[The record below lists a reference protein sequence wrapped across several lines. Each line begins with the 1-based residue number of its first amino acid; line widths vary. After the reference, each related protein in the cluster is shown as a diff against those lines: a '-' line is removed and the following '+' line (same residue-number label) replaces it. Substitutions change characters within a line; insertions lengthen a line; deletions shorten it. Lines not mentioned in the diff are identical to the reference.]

1 MGSPRAPQGGAAS
14 GWGSGSAVQEGQ
26 GQLRGWGEAEKGYR
40 QEGGGEAGAVR
51 RRGTGGVAQPAGA
64 KAHRSSGSGQEGWGS
79 SLCAKP
85 LCRAVRCSACRSE
98 TPGPCLCRTALRPC
112 PASSAL
118 ARPQRLSS
126 EPQSSRGCP
135 PAAGRTDGREARGG
149 QSLAGGLPSGLPEQ
163 QDPSVSLAGLTG
175 RVGAPFS
182 GPSFPFC
189 SLLSSQATSPPPQK
203 VPSL

>member
-1 MGSPRAPQGGAAS
+1 M
-14 GWGSGSAVQEGQ
+14 
-26 GQLRGWGEAEKGYR
+26 
-40 QEGGGEAGAVR
+40 R

-163 QDPSVSLAGLTG
+163 QDPSVSLAGLCDSRHLHEVREIAS
-175 RVGAPFS
+175 RVRENHSTVGNKMENS
-182 GPSFPFC
+182 ELQGSN
-189 SLLSSQATSPPPQK
+189 T
-203 VPSL
+203 